1 MSRALLA
8 RQNLR
13 LRHLGRSSRAPCR
26 IIVTTDSELPA
37 LAWVCRR
44 EGPLF
49 DFTVGPGVETGNRG
63 LFEGVWTGDFARMD
77 RMASCLHFGSG
88 AVFEA
93 RVLFVPPKHPL
104 EHLYEFRDK
113 HRDADYVSNSLCFS
127 LAAGG
132 ALPGTRAF
140 ERIAPVVVERT
151 HAATA
156 RGVYRDDPMVAEDD
170 TFALLRVIHNNF
182 YLEPG
187 GRIRFSQPY
196 LGRTFPR
203 FEDYRRF
210 LSDSLAALFANATH
224 PARRRPLPPLTTV
237 SSGYDS
243 PAVAALAREH
253 GCRDAVTIAARIGD
267 AEDSGR
273 EIAEQLGLRVREFPH
288 VSGRH
293 VAALPMR
300 LEGRLAE
307 QAREFVATAGIGDDV
322 TFLAFEPALAG
333 RTLLTGAWGDS
344 IWARLADVPPG
355 LPVRTRF
362 GKSLTEYRLR
372 VGFAH
377 VPVPFIGGL
386 FPRSIVAISQSAEMA
401 AYSVGG
407 AYDRPIPRRI
417 AESAGVDRAAFGRLK
432 VATSPDPLNQ
442 AALWRPAVEH
452 VMTRYAGR
460 NGSETGQPLTRA

>member
-1 MSRALLA
+1 M
-8 RQNLR
+8 
-13 LRHLGRSSRAPCR
+13 
-26 IIVTTDSELPA
+26 
-37 LAWVCRR
+37 
-44 EGPLF
+44 
-49 DFTVGPGVETGNRG
+49 
-63 LFEGVWTGDFARMD
+63 
-77 RMASCLHFGSG
+77 
-88 AVFEA
+88 
-93 RVLFVPPKHPL
+93 
-104 EHLYEFRDK
+104 
-113 HRDADYVSNSLCFS
+113 
-127 LAAGG
+127 
-132 ALPGTRAF
+132 
-140 ERIAPVVVERT
+140 
-151 HAATA
+151 
-156 RGVYRDDPMVAEDD
+156 
-170 TFALLRVIHNNF
+170 
-182 YLEPG
+182 
-187 GRIRFSQPY
+187 
-196 LGRTFPR
+196 
-203 FEDYRRF
+203 
-210 LSDSLAALFANATH
+210 
-224 PARRRPLPPLTTV
+224 
-237 SSGYDS
+237 
-243 PAVAALAREH
+243 
-253 GCRDAVTIAARIGD
+253 
-267 AEDSGR
+267 
-273 EIAEQLGLRVREFPH
+273 
-288 VSGRH
+288 
-293 VAALPMR
+293 
-300 LEGRLAE
+300 
-307 QAREFVATAGIGDDV
+307 ATAGIGDDV